1 MQNIDFI
8 EPHFF
13 FRFDGVTSMLY
24 HSRGLGQGFSGS
36 YDEYFGLN
44 VDVEGIVYLM
54 IANYLLHKLYPEVIT
69 IAEDVS
75 GMPGMCR

>member
-1 MQNIDFI
+1 
-8 EPHFF
+8 
-13 FRFDGVTSMLY
+13 MLY
-24 HSRGLGQGFSGS
+24 HTRGLGEGFSGN

-54 IANYLLHKLYPEVIT
+54 IANYMIHKLYPQAIT

-75 GMPGMCR
+75 GMPGVCR